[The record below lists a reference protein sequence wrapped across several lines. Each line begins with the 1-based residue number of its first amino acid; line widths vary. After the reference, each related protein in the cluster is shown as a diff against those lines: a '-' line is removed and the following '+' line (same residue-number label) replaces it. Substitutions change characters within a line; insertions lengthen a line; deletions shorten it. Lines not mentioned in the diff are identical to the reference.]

1 MSEAVWTPSVS
12 SILIAVLVLAAFM
25 VLSVFGQRGMCKW
38 TKGSGIGLTILKNIA
53 NLFTMN
59 ILGIVLNFALP
70 DRDCVQVKGE

>member
-59 ILGIVLNFALP
+59 ILGIVLNFALL

>member
-1 MSEAVWTPSVS
+1 MSEAVWTPSIS
-12 SILIAVLVLAAFM
+12 SILVVVLVLAAVM
-25 VLSVFGQRGMCKW
+25 ILSVFGQRGMCKW

-70 DRDCVQVKGE
+70 DQDCVQLKGE